1 MERHLFNIEKM
12 GEGWG
17 MVKLK
22 ETIVYWHSMKRT
34 KDANQNGHAPTI
46 KAIYINM
53 KGYNK
58 IHALIH

>member
-1 MERHLFNIEKM
+1 M